1 MIEKEFDKIRSA
13 IAKAQEL
20 TQLSSSASSL
30 KSHGKLFG
38 MDAFSWHNPNISV
51 LAKTIESFPFK
62 TIWLGNHAEIDA
74 HINLYGENHKKPI
87 DYIVYG
93 ECQDIEINKDIK
105 HFINIKEAMHQLND
119 FSFTPGI
126 LVFTAS
132 DSDGPY
138 AMNYFSSLFS
148 KL

>member
-20 TQLSSSASSL
+20 SQLSSSASSL
-30 KSHGKLFG
+30 RSHGKLFG

-62 TIWLGNHAEIDA
+62 TIWLGNFAEIDA
-74 HINLYGENHKKPI
+74 HINLYGVDHKKPI
-87 DYIVYG
+87 DYIIYG
-93 ECQDIEINKDIK
+93 ECQDIVINKDIK
-105 HFINIKEAMHQLND
+105 HFVSIKEAMHQLNG

>member
-20 TQLSSSASSL
+20 SQSSSSVSSL
-30 KSHGKLFG
+30 RSHGKLFG

-62 TIWLGNHAEIDA
+62 TIWLGNYAEIDA
-74 HINLYGENHKKPI
+74 HINLYGDNCKKPV

-93 ECQDIEINKDIK
+93 ECQDIVIKKDIK
-105 HFINIKEAMHQLND
+105 HFVDIKQAIDHLNN

-138 AMNYFSSLFS
+138 SMNYFSSLFS

>member
-1 MIEKEFDKIRSA
+1 MGSEMCIRDS
-13 IAKAQEL
+13 
-20 TQLSSSASSL
+20 
-30 KSHGKLFG
+30 
-38 MDAFSWHNPNISV
+38 
-51 LAKTIESFPFK
+51 
-62 TIWLGNHAEIDA
+62 
-74 HINLYGENHKKPI
+74 INLYGENHKKSI

-93 ECQDIEINKDIK
+93 ECQDIVINKDIK

>member
-20 TQLSSSASSL
+20 TQLSSSTSSL

-62 TIWLGNHAEIDA
+62 TIWLGNFAEIDA
-74 HINLYGENHKKPI
+74 HINLYGDNHKKPV

-93 ECQDIEINKDIK
+93 ECQDIVINKGIK
-105 HFINIKEAMHQLND
+105 HFVDINEAIHHLND
-119 FSFTPGI
+119 FSFKPGI
-126 LVFTAS
+126 LVVTAS

-138 AMNYFSSLFS
+138 VMNYFSSLFS